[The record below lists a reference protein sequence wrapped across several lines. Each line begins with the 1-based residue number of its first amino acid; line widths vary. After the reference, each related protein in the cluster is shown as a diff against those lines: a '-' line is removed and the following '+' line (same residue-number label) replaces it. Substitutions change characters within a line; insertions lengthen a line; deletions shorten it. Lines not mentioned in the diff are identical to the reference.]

1 MSPHTLCCKHRRTF
15 PYAYPWHA
23 QTLHSH
29 ISCKSW
35 RKTVIKPASPH
46 IFNILLNFLMG
57 SELLTSVGRCLQP
70 IRQLADGCKCWFR
83 NDSKRNNFKN
93 CFWFIMNTF
102 FVVNHGSLT
111 AHPCPGIVGRAQY
124 FPNQIPA
131 LNPACTRPRWRNDA
145 VFPRQIHF
153 IPSQSSITPA
163 DESANY
169 SQVWLLF
176 RGQSI
181 AKPCAEY
188 QGLD

>member
-1 MSPHTLCCKHRRTF
+1 MSTVYNEPILPRQSRLLDCSFTL
-15 PYAYPWHA
+15 
-23 QTLHSH
+23 
-29 ISCKSW
+29 
-35 RKTVIKPASPH
+35 V
-46 IFNILLNFLMG
+46 
-57 SELLTSVGRCLQP
+57 
-70 IRQLADGCKCWFR
+70 
-83 NDSKRNNFKN
+83 
-93 CFWFIMNTF
+93 
-102 FVVNHGSLT
+102 
-111 AHPCPGIVGRAQY
+111 GIVGRARY